1 MIVVF
6 DIGNVLV
13 RWDRRN
19 LFRKVFSDEAQ
30 MECFLATACSMDF
43 VAHTDVATNF
53 SQAIAERAK
62 TFPKFAE
69 ALRLFDAR
77 WIETLGG
84 PIDENVALLR
94 RRARPTAQFMRS
106 ATSPPR
112 NSSLRGRNTPSLTSS
127 TPASSRATWAS
138 PSPIRASTKSCSR
151 A

>member
-30 MECFLATACSMDF
+30 TECFLATACSMDF

-94 RRARPTAQFMRS
+94 RLCAANRPVHALSNFAAEKFVLARA
-106 ATSPPR
+106 
-112 NSSLRGRNTPSLTSS
+112 
-127 TPASSRATWAS
+127 
-138 PSPIRASTKSCSR
+138 
-151 A
+151 